1 MPAVNQDARTPVT
14 LLTGWLGAG
23 KTTLLNRILA
33 DPQGHK
39 FAVLV
44 NEFGD
49 IGVDDRLVTKSSE
62 DLVELSNGCICCTVR
77 GDLVKT
83 LKNLRKRRP
92 PLFRR
97 RDFDWVLVETTGI
110 AEPAPLL
117 RTFLVEDDISVSYR
131 VESVVGMADARNLD
145 TALQENSAIEQLA
158 LADLLIL
165 NKTDLVSKEKTVETQ
180 QKLHRINPAAPV
192 VQTQN
197 AQIDVAEILKART
210 PRGLKDLQQRADS
223 KDAPRDQSFTEGLEG
238 NPSRHPHGEMKSVSL
253 RCEKPLDEMK
263 VQLWLNACSTMLD
276 GKLIRYKGFLN
287 LADRPWRC
295 ILQGVYNLYT
305 VEAGEKWKEDEPRVT
320 ELVFIGRDLES
331 EFLQRG
337 LDACWA
343 DL

>member
-1 MPAVNQDARTPVT
+1 MATENQDARTPVT

-97 RDFDWVLVETTGI
+97 RDFDWVLLETTGI

-117 RTFLVEDDISVSYR
+117 RTFLVEDDISVAYR
-131 VESVVGMADARNLD
+131 VESVVGMADARNLE
-145 TALQENSAIEQLA
+145 TALQENSAVEQLA

-165 NKTDLVSKEKTVETQ
+165 NKTDLVSTEKTVETR
-180 QKLHRINPAAPV
+180 QKLHGINPAAPV
-192 VQTQN
+192 VETQS

-210 PRGLKDLQQRADS
+210 PRGLEDLQPRA
-223 KDAPRDQSFTEGLEG
+223 KREGT
-238 NPSRHPHGEMKSVSL
+238 HGHGDMKSVSL

-263 VQLWLNACSTMLD
+263 VQLWLNACATML
-276 GKLIRYKGFLN
+276 GGNLIRYKGFLD
-287 LADRPWRC
+287 LAGRPWRG
-295 ILQGVYNLYT
+295 ILQGVYELYS
-305 VEAGEKWKEDEPRVT
+305 VEAGEEWNDDEPRVT
-320 ELVFIGRDLES
+320 ELVFIGREIDA

-337 LDACWA
+337 LNACWA

>member
-1 MPAVNQDARTPVT
+1 MPAPNQDARTPVT

-97 RDFDWVLVETTGI
+97 RDFDWVLLETTGI

-117 RTFLVEDDISVSYR
+117 RTFLVEDDISVAYR
-131 VESVVGMADARNLD
+131 VEAVIGMADARNLD
-145 TALQENSAIEQLA
+145 TALLESSAVEQLA

-197 AQIDVAEILKART
+197 ANIDVAEILKART
-210 PRGLKDLQQRADS
+210 PRGLEDLQQRAES
-223 KDAPRDQSFTEGLEG
+223 KETPSDKQNGHEYEA
-238 NPSRHPHGEMKSVSL
+238 NPSPHNQMKSVSL

-263 VQLWLNACSTMLD
+263 VQLWLNAATMLE
-276 GKLIRYKGFLN
+276 GKLISYKGFLD
-287 LADRPWRC
+287 LAERPWRG
-295 ILQGVYNLYT
+295 ILQGVYNLYS
-305 VEAGEKWKEDEPRVT
+305 VEAGPEWKEDEPRVT

-331 EFLQRG
+331 GFLQRG
-337 LDACWA
+337 LNACWA